1 MIKEMSP
8 AAIESLIATN
18 FIGRLGCHADG
29 VTYVV
34 PIHYAY
40 EHGRVYGHT
49 GVGKKIAMMRKNPS
63 VCLEIDRIGGL
74 FDWESVIAWGTFREL
89 EGDEARHAL
98 DFLVLTLQR
107 WAAVHDEGTRLVLEE
122 RMLRGPY
129 IQGRTPVVYC
139 IEISHSTGRCE
150 SR

>member
-8 AAIESLIATN
+8 AEIEHLIANN
-18 FIGRLGCHADG
+18 FNGRLGCHADG

-40 EHGRVYGHT
+40 ERGRVYGHT
-49 GVGKKIAMMRKNPS
+49 VLGKKISMMRKNPK
-63 VCLEIDRIGGL
+63 VCLEVDRVDGL

-98 DFLVLTLQR
+98 ELLVLKLQR
-107 WAAVHDEGTRLVLEE
+107 WAALHERVILEE

-139 IEISHSTGRCE
+139 IEITHSTGRCE
-150 SR
+150 SP